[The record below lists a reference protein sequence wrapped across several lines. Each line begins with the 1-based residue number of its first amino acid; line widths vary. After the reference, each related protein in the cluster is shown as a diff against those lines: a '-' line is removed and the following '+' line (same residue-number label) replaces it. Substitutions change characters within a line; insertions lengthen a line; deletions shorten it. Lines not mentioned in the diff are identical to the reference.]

1 MPGERATSA
10 QSICSNFAAY
20 LPPMPDSPATYD
32 YIIIGA
38 GSAGCVL
45 ANRLSEDPA
54 VKVLL
59 LEAGP
64 RDWHPFIH
72 MPAGL
77 AKLVGQK
84 GVNWNYD
91 TAPEPQLNHR
101 MLWWPRGKVLGGSS
115 SINAMCYIRGVAG
128 DYDGWAAQGADGWD
142 WASVLPYFKR
152 SEGNS
157 RGGDALH
164 GSDGP
169 LSVSDL
175 RYTNP
180 LSHAFIAAGEQA
192 GFANNPDFNG
202 PQQQGVGLYQVTQR
216 DGARCSSA
224 VAYLDPAK
232 PRPNLSVHTG
242 ALARR
247 IVIERG
253 RAIGVAYAHDGKEI
267 LARAGREVLLSGGAI
282 NSPQLLMLSGIGP
295 AAELREYGIDVA
307 VDAAG
312 VGQNLQDHLDI
323 CTLQHCTQRVSYDR
337 VSDATIAFNYY
348 LRGHRGPGSSNIA
361 EAGGFV
367 RSRHAPDDRADIQ
380 FHFVPAMLDDHG
392 RRRLKGDGYTL
403 HACFLRPRS
412 RGRIRLASG
421 DSAAKPRIEA
431 NYLSDAE
438 GFDLKMMVE
447 CAKSSREIF
456 AQPAFD
462 AYRGTPIFPER
473 GDLSD
478 AELIEFIRAKAETV
492 YHPIGTC
499 RMGSDE
505 ASVVDPQLRVRG
517 VDGLRVVDASVMPTL
532 IGGNTN
538 APTIMIAERAA
549 DLIRQGL

>member
-20 LPPMPDSPATYD
+20 LPPMPDSSTYD

-164 GSDGP
+164 GGDGP
-169 LSVSDL
+169 LSVADL

-180 LSHAFIAAGEQA
+180 LSHAFIAAG
-192 GFANNPDFNG
+192 
-202 PQQQGVGLYQVTQR
+202 QQHLAC
-216 DGARCSSA
+216 GAR
-224 VAYLDPAK
+224 
-232 PRPNLSVHTG
+232 
-242 ALARR
+242 
-247 IVIERG
+247 
-253 RAIGVAYAHDGKEI
+253 
-267 LARAGREVLLSGGAI
+267 
-282 NSPQLLMLSGIGP
+282 
-295 AAELREYGIDVA
+295 
-307 VDAAG
+307 
-312 VGQNLQDHLDI
+312 
-323 CTLQHCTQRVSYDR
+323 
-337 VSDATIAFNYY
+337 
-348 LRGHRGPGSSNIA
+348 
-361 EAGGFV
+361 
-367 RSRHAPDDRADIQ
+367 
-380 FHFVPAMLDDHG
+380 
-392 RRRLKGDGYTL
+392 
-403 HACFLRPRS
+403 
-412 RGRIRLASG
+412 
-421 DSAAKPRIEA
+421 
-431 NYLSDAE
+431 
-438 GFDLKMMVE
+438 
-447 CAKSSREIF
+447 
-456 AQPAFD
+456 
-462 AYRGTPIFPER
+462 
-473 GDLSD
+473 
-478 AELIEFIRAKAETV
+478 
-492 YHPIGTC
+492 
-499 RMGSDE
+499 
-505 ASVVDPQLRVRG
+505 
-517 VDGLRVVDASVMPTL
+517 
-532 IGGNTN
+532 
-538 APTIMIAERAA
+538 
-549 DLIRQGL
+549 